1 MEAITFVVPAIPIAQ
16 PRPKARAFA
25 GHAQIYEAD
34 KSHPVHAFKASVRH
48 AAAEAYQG
56 APLECPLYVSLLF
69 VFPRPAN
76 KRWKKRPM
84 PREWCPKK
92 PDCDNLIKSCLDA
105 MNGLTFADDSQV
117 VAMDLTK
124 FVAAGDEQPHVV
136 VRIREALSIAES
148 CGF

>member
-1 MEAITFVVPAIPIAQ
+1 
-16 PRPKARAFA
+16 
-25 GHAQIYEAD
+25 
-34 KSHPVHAFKASVRH
+34 
-48 AAAEAYQG
+48 
-56 APLECPLYVSLLF
+56 
-69 VFPRPAN
+69 
-76 KRWKKRPM
+76 
-84 PREWCPKK
+84 
-92 PDCDNLIKSCLDA
+92 